1 MLKGKRATSDNAA
14 ATKGNGCKK
23 LVTLKM
29 WLITLLMKASPL
41 GSKKKK
47 KKKSTYIDA
56 KHRLFVFRK
65 HFPSLA
71 YSWNSLGDTF
81 VPCCF
86 LWCES
91 RLAMYQLCVLPI
103 K

>member
-47 KKKSTYIDA
+47 KKK
-56 KHRLFVFRK
+56 H
-65 HFPSLA
+65 LA
-71 YSWNSLGDTF
+71 TCTSKLMVIRCNSNH
-81 VPCCF
+81 
-86 LWCES
+86 
-91 RLAMYQLCVLPI
+91 
-103 K
+103 

>member
-1 MLKGKRATSDNAA
+1 MLKGKRETSDNAA

-47 KKKSTYIDA
+47 KKKT
-56 KHRLFVFRK
+56 
-65 HFPSLA
+65 
-71 YSWNSLGDTF
+71 
-81 VPCCF
+81 PCH
-86 LWCES
+86 LDVQTQG
-91 RLAMYQLCVLPI
+91 YQVKL
-103 K
+103 

>member
-1 MLKGKRATSDNAA
+1 MLKGKRETSDNAA

-47 KKKSTYIDA
+47 KKKA
-56 KHRLFVFRK
+56 
-65 HFPSLA
+65 
-71 YSWNSLGDTF
+71 
-81 VPCCF
+81 PCHVHVQ
-86 LWCES
+86 
-91 RLAMYQLCVLPI
+91 AHGYQVQL
-103 K
+103 

>member
-47 KKKSTYIDA
+47 KK
-56 KHRLFVFRK
+56 H
-65 HFPSLA
+65 LA
-71 YSWNSLGDTF
+71 TCTSKLMVIRCNSNH
-81 VPCCF
+81 
-86 LWCES
+86 
-91 RLAMYQLCVLPI
+91 
-103 K
+103 